1 MEKLVPEGKLS
12 PAMFAYRYLG
22 MTLYPWQME
31 AVEAC
36 RHRRAEVAVV
46 AANGSGKTA
55 AVTVVLLLW
64 WLYAF
69 PKGRCAVTSGSWQQL
84 ENQLWPALRVHEHL
98 FSTMLGW
105 TFNDTEVRTP
115 QGGFITAF
123 STKDPGRAEGY
134 HENVAAGAP
143 LMVMVDE
150 AKSVPEPIF
159 DAMNRCTPTV
169 RIMTSSPGVDSGT
182 FYRAFNEDMAAWH
195 TVEVD
200 AWMCPHI
207 PPERIARA
215 QRIYGPDYERNPI
228 YRSMIMGKFT
238 TGEDSN
244 MIPRRYVEEALMHRP
259 AQRHGDKFAAVD
271 WAAGGDETVLAMRC
285 GNALRIVY
293 KDRERDTVRSSN
305 KVVAL
310 CREHGV
316 EPWNSWGDVCGMG
329 IAIMQAA
336 RDRSEWRF
344 REFNGGQAAG
354 DADHFV
360 NLNAEAWFYFR
371 QSLERGEV
379 CFPDGLD
386 QETVKQLTD
395 RKMQWD
401 KKGRYVLEA
410 KSDMAA
416 RGVHS
421 PDRADAL
428 VMAWWAGRFASY
440 YDEPRVEL
448 PRVQRE
454 YVPVDDW
461 DAHVV
466 L

>member
-1 MEKLVPEGKLS
+1 MERLVPEGKLS

-55 AVTVVLLLW
+55 AVNVVLLLW

-98 FSTMLGW
+98 FATLLGW
-105 TFNDTEVRTP
+105 TFNDTEIRTP

-169 RIMTSSPGVDSGT
+169 RIMTSSPGQDAGT
-182 FYRAFNEDMAAWH
+182 FFRAFNEDRAAWH

-259 AQRHGDKFAAVD
+259 AQRHGDRFAAVD
-271 WAAGGDETVLAMRC
+271 WAAGGDETVLAMRT
-285 GNALRIVY
+285 GNQLRLVY

-305 KVVAL
+305 MVVSL

-316 EPWNSWGDVCGMG
+316 EPWNSWGDVCGLG

-336 RDRSEWRF
+336 KERSDWHF
-344 REFNGGQAAG
+344 REFNGGAPAT
-354 DADHFV
+354 DAEHFV
-360 NLNAEAWFYFR
+360 NLNAEAWFFFR
-371 QSLERGEV
+371 QSLERGEI

-386 QETVKQLTD
+386 AETVKQLTD
-395 RKMQWD
+395 RKMMWD

-428 VMAWWAGRFASY
+428 IMAWWVGRFASY
-440 YDEPRVEL
+440 HDEPKVEL
-448 PRVQRE
+448 PRVPME
-454 YVPVDDW
+454 YVPVDGW
-461 DAHVV
+461 DTSVV